1 MKLRLIVGGRHVAQ
15 STAACLTAMSK
26 GDLGS
31 LTLDHWKIALVT
43 GFGVAFL
50 AIIFSLIPKLDL
62 HLSRWGVAAV
72 AFVGTFIADVL
83 NHGSHYQAF
92 WGDEAL
98 ITAAGAAG
106 LSILISF
113 TPIDQWAKTLKKK

>member
-1 MKLRLIVGGRHVAQ
+1 MKLRLLIGGRHLGQ
-15 STAACLTAMSK
+15 STAACLTAMTK
-26 GDLGS
+26 GDLS
-31 LTLDHWKIALVT
+31 SVTLDHWRIAMFSGT
-43 GFGVAFL
+43 GVAVL
-50 AIIFSLIPKLDL
+50 AILFSLVPVMKL

-72 AFVGTFIADVL
+72 AFLGTFIVDVL
-83 NHGSHYQAF
+83 NHGSHYAAF

-113 TPIDQWAKTLKKK
+113 TPLDKWSQKLEKN